1 METYLKDYFMML
13 RIEKNLS
20 QNTIQSY
27 RRDLKRYVS
36 FLTDEENISDLKDI
50 RQKQIRGFFRKL
62 KELHLA
68 QTSISRSFSAVRS
81 YHTYLSEEN
90 YLDKNP
96 ALMLDAP
103 KIPQK
108 LPEVL
113 SVDEVEKI
121 LTAVDHAT
129 ELGKRDHAALEILY
143 SCGLRV
149 SELCDLS
156 LQDLLID
163 FNMVRVI
170 GKGRKERLVPF
181 GPVAHDSL
189 NRYLTHVRP
198 GFARKGSSSGKVFLS
213 RNGNPLTRAMVNIFL
228 KKWTNAAGIKKKVSP
243 HTFRH
248 SFATHLLEGGADLRS
263 VQEMLGHSDISTTQI
278 YTHLDREHLKE
289 VHRTFHP
296 RA

>member
-20 QNTIQSY
+20 PNTIQSY
-27 RRDLKRYVS
+27 RRDINRYIT
-36 FLTDEENISDLKDI
+36 FLSEEESVADLNDI

-62 KELHLA
+62 KEIHLSPA
-68 QTSISRSFSAVRS
+68 SISRTFSAVRS
-81 YHTYLSEEN
+81 YHTFLSEEN
-90 YLDKNP
+90 YLKQNP
-96 ALMLDAP
+96 SLMLDAP
-103 KIPQK
+103 KLPQK

-113 SVDEVEKI
+113 SVEEVENI
-121 LTAVDHAT
+121 LSAVDCT
-129 ELGKRDHAALEILY
+129 TDLGKRDHAALEILY

-149 SELCDLS
+149 SELCELS

-163 FNMVRVI
+163 FNMIRVI

-181 GPVAHDSL
+181 GPVANDSL
-189 NRYLTHVRP
+189 NIYLTHVRP
-198 GFARKGSSSGKVFLS
+198 GFARKGSNTGKVFLS
-213 RNGNPLTRAMVNIFL
+213 RNGNPLTRAMVNIVL
-228 KKWTNAAGIKKKVSP
+228 KKWAETGGIKKKVSP

-263 VQEMLGHSDISTTQI
+263 VQEMLGHTDISTTQI